1 MKDDLVDAVIQQ
13 WRRERPDVDPT
24 PMAVMGR
31 LVRSCALFDRELS
44 TVFSEFGLNGGE
56 FDVIAT
62 LRRSGKPYTLT
73 PNQLLQTLMLT
84 SGSMTNRIDKLEAK
98 QLVARSPDPH
108 DRRGVLVSLT
118 PKGLEIIDKAL
129 VRHLAKGED
138 LLAELNLEERAQLAT
153 LLKKLL
159 QSQGMQ

>member
-13 WRRERPDVDPT
+13 WQQERPDLNPA

-84 SGSMTNRIDKLEAK
+84 SGSMTNRIDKLEEK
-98 QLVARSPDPH
+98 QLVMRSPDPH

-118 PKGLEIIDKAL
+118 TKGLEIIDKAL
-129 VRHLAKGED
+129 VRHLAKGD
-138 LLAELNLEERAQLAT
+138 QLLAALSQAEREQLAQ

-159 QSQGMQ
+159 QSHGM